1 MNPSAAFLLCE
12 NIEPLKTKT
21 KWKLIIYLDRRNSR
35 WKTEKVS
42 LCHLLSCY
50 LIIWGY
56 PEIMALNV
64 TVGLKKGH
72 VEDKQRVKLLTEG
85 RAKTVFL
92 CLNANVAKAPE
103 IK

>member
-1 MNPSAAFLLCE
+1 
-12 NIEPLKTKT
+12 
-21 KWKLIIYLDRRNSR
+21 
-35 WKTEKVS
+35 
-42 LCHLLSCY
+42 
-50 LIIWGY
+50 
-56 PEIMALNV
+56 MALNV